1 MQKMTPEN
9 LAFSVNF
16 ISLLNDWYSQNPH
29 AQLSSKMYISFRLSS
44 ILRPHCPPKDTQV
57 TVSPEIRHTGV
68 FTSCLSPTT
77 VSIVR
82 TYTIPYC
89 DTRTLNHLSVRT
101 LAHRSLKVRVAP
113 WLSQELISLLSEDV
127 RLTIGQ
133 LKNKKHETTRKK
145 KRKIRGKRNVRF
157 GGFRKCVKTVNRRH
171 IHAYYVPSLHATWL
185 KVVYSASS
193 QNGEHA
199 DMNNKEQIS
208 FFLRMENLHRHFSPV

>member
-1 MQKMTPEN
+1 
-9 LAFSVNF
+9 
-16 ISLLNDWYSQNPH
+16 
-29 AQLSSKMYISFRLSS
+29 MYILFRLSS
-44 ILRPHCPPKDTQV
+44 LLRPYCPLKDTQV
-57 TVSPEIRHTGV
+57 TVSPEIRHTCV
-68 FTSCLSPTT
+68 FTSHLSSTT

-145 KRKIRGKRNVRF
+145 KRKIRGKCYVRF
-157 GGFRKCVKTVNRRH
+157 GCFWNCVKTVNHRH

-185 KVVYSASS
+185 KVVYSTSS
-193 QNGEHA
+193 QNGEHV
-199 DMNNKEQIS
+199 DMNDKEQIS
-208 FFLRMENLHRHFSPV
+208 FFPRIENLLLHFSPV

>member
-1 MQKMTPEN
+1 MYFHAFQFTQPE
-9 LAFSVNF
+9 
-16 ISLLNDWYSQNPH
+16 
-29 AQLSSKMYISFRLSS
+29 SSGLVELKMYISYRLSS
-44 ILRPHCPPKDTQV
+44 LLRPHCPPKDTQV
-57 TVSPEIRHTGV
+57 TVFPEIRHTGV

-127 RLTIGQ
+127 RVTIGQ
-133 LKNKKHETTRKK
+133 LKNKKHGTTRKK
-145 KRKIRGKRNVRF
+145 KRKIRGKQNVRF
-157 GGFRKCVKTVNRRH
+157 VGFRNCVKTVNRWH
-171 IHAYYVPSLHATWL
+171 IHAYYVPSRHATWL
-185 KVVYSASS
+185 KVVYSPSS
-193 QNGEHA
+193 QNREHA

-208 FFLRMENLHRHFSPV
+208 FFLRMEILHRHFSPA